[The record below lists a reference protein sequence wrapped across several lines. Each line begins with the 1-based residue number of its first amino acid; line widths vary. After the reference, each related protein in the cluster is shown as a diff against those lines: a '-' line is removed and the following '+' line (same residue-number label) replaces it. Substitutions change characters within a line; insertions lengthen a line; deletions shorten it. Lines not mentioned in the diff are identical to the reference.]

1 MEEKGE
7 LLTCLG
13 EKINSGKA
21 TIDRLK
27 LVGKIDGI
35 EKLIRKIQ
43 QEIRFLE
50 KVCFLNYKSKLQTS
64 YIYISF
70 TILGIYY
77 NLYKLWNISFYFF
90 LLILCLSTKN
100 CTIVTY
106 FSIKR
111 IRIITICYSH
121 KGTIHRECKEGTFT
135 KHKSDSFECN
145 CSTTLLC

>member
-13 EKINSGKA
+13 EKISTGKA

-50 KVCFLNYKSKLQTS
+50 K
-64 YIYISF
+64 
-70 TILGIYY
+70 GM
-77 NLYKLWNISFYFF
+77 
-90 LLILCLSTKN
+90 
-100 CTIVTY
+100 
-106 FSIKR
+106 
-111 IRIITICYSH
+111 
-121 KGTIHRECKEGTFT
+121 
-135 KHKSDSFECN
+135 
-145 CSTTLLC
+145 

>member
-13 EKINSGKA
+13 EKINTGKA

-50 KVCFLNYKSKLQTS
+50 KVCFFQDYKTTDI
-64 YIYISF
+64 IYLHFFHS
-70 TILGIYY
+70 ILSIYC
-77 NLYKLWNISFYFF
+77 NLYKL
-90 LLILCLSTKN
+90 
-100 CTIVTY
+100 
-106 FSIKR
+106 
-111 IRIITICYSH
+111 
-121 KGTIHRECKEGTFT
+121 
-135 KHKSDSFECN
+135 
-145 CSTTLLC
+145 

>member
-50 KVCFLNYKSKLQTS
+50 KVCFFKITNQNYRYHIPT
-64 YIYISF
+64 
-70 TILGIYY
+70 
-77 NLYKLWNISFYFF
+77 F
-90 LLILCLSTKN
+90 LSR
-100 CTIVTY
+100 Y
-106 FSIKR
+106 
-111 IRIITICYSH
+111 
-121 KGTIHRECKEGTFT
+121 
-135 KHKSDSFECN
+135 
-145 CSTTLLC
+145 

>member
-13 EKINSGKA
+13 EKISTGKT

-50 KVCFLNYKSKLQTS
+50 KVCFLDYKSKLQIS

-70 TILGIYY
+70 TILAIYY
-77 NLYKLWNISFYFF
+77 NLYKL
-90 LLILCLSTKN
+90 
-100 CTIVTY
+100 
-106 FSIKR
+106 
-111 IRIITICYSH
+111 
-121 KGTIHRECKEGTFT
+121 
-135 KHKSDSFECN
+135 
-145 CSTTLLC
+145 

>member
-13 EKINSGKA
+13 EKISTGKT

-50 KVCFLNYKSKLQTS
+50 KVCFLELQVKITDI
-64 YIYISF
+64 IYLHFLHDISH
-70 TILGIYY
+70 IL
-77 NLYKLWNISFYFF
+77 
-90 LLILCLSTKN
+90 
-100 CTIVTY
+100 
-106 FSIKR
+106 
-111 IRIITICYSH
+111 
-121 KGTIHRECKEGTFT
+121 
-135 KHKSDSFECN
+135 
-145 CSTTLLC
+145 